1 MSLSQLSPELVEKAK
16 VELNEDPDTR
26 MNFIQEL
33 REKSKTRQDL
43 RIEQAD
49 KDLIKFLRAR
59 KFDLDRAFDL
69 MVTYYES
76 KRDMSDLFTNYSP
89 SGEIKAFES
98 GFSIG
103 FKDRDQEGRKIFAFR
118 PGMWEPSERTLLDNL
133 RANLIAIEM
142 LLEEEETQICG
153 IVIIGDFRGFGF
165 KQAKAMSPSIFRSYA
180 NVLLNCF
187 PVRIKGIHVIEQ
199 PRIFTIVFAI
209 VSQFMKEKLRKRVY
223 LHGSNIVG
231 MHQHIAKSILP
242 NDFGGDNSPTDV
254 QEWLRF
260 VLNGEE
266 EYQHLWM

>member
-1 MSLSQLSPELVEKAK
+1 
-16 VELNEDPDTR
+16 
-26 MNFIQEL
+26 
-33 REKSKTRQDL
+33 
-43 RIEQAD
+43 
-49 KDLIKFLRAR
+49 
-59 KFDLDRAFDL
+59 
-69 MVTYYES
+69 
-76 KRDMSDLFTNYSP
+76 
-89 SGEIKAFES
+89 
-98 GFSIG
+98 
-103 FKDRDQEGRKIFAFR
+103 
-118 PGMWEPSERTLLDNL
+118 MWEPSERTLLDNL

-153 IVIIGDFRGFGF
+153 IVIIGDFREFGF
-165 KQAKAMSPSIFRSYA
+165 KQAKAMSPTIFRNYA

-223 LHGSNIVG
+223 LHGSDIAG
-231 MHQHIAKSILP
+231 LHQHIAKSILP

-254 QEWLRF
+254 KEWLRF